1 MGKNRKKNVGT
12 PFDDFLA
19 DEGILVDAT
28 VGSIKRVLAWQIAQT
43 MQEESIT
50 KTEMA
55 RRMRT
60 SRASLERL
68 LDPGNSSVTLRTM
81 HRAAEVLGKELRL
94 ALVG

>member
-1 MGKNRKKNVGT
+1 MGKIRKKNVGT
-12 PFDDFLA
+12 SFDDFLA
-19 DEGILVDAT
+19 DEGLLVDAT
-28 VGSIKRVLAWQIAQT
+28 VESIKRVLAWQIAKT

-55 RRMRT
+55 KRMCT

-68 LDPGNSSVTLRTM
+68 LDPENYSVTLRTM